1 MASRC
6 GVRSLDAIFWATR
19 ASLHEFHQVLKLFD
33 RGRPLGLGQG
43 IEHAGQLRESVCLFR
58 VLGLDRAKGSD
69 KPSAGF

>member
-1 MASRC
+1 
-6 GVRSLDAIFWATR
+6 
-19 ASLHEFHQVLKLFD
+19 
-33 RGRPLGLGQG
+33 LGLGQG